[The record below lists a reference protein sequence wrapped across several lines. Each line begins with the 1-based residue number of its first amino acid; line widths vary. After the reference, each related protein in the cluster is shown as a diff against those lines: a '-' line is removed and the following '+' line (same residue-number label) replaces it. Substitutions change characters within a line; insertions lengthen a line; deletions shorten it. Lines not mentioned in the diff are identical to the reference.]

1 MPRLSLKP
9 TATTTVTETVKL
21 QPSTRQMLVQRLN
34 EHAKLHSRVAADKGT
49 KKKPGR
55 MKRIE
60 DEVQELFR
68 KEKQGKALLG
78 GTELDGHKMKV
89 VIGHSS
95 RFDKQG
101 FMKKHGL
108 SQADFDEFTEV
119 VDNEPYLKITHP
131 GEEDED

>member
-1 MPRLSLKP
+1 MATGLRL
-9 TATTTVTETVKL
+9 TTTVTETVKVG
-21 QPSTRQMLVQRLN
+21 TRIRQMLTERLN
-34 EHAKLHSRVAADKGT
+34 EHAKLHDRVAADKGT

-60 DEVQELFR
+60 DEIQELFR
-68 KEKQGKALLG
+68 KEKQGKVLLG

-95 RFDKQG
+95 KFDKMG

-108 SQADFDEFTEV
+108 TQADFDEFTDV

-131 GEEDED
+131 GAEEDE

>member
-1 MPRLSLKP
+1 MPKLSQKL
-9 TATTTVTETVKL
+9 TATTAVTTEIKL
-21 QPSTRQMLVQRLN
+21 TNKPMVVARCE
-34 EHAKLHSRVAADKGT
+34 EHATL
-49 KKKPGR
+49 GR
-55 MKRIE
+55 EITEKQGRQQRIRE
-60 DEVQELFR
+60 EVQDIVK